1 MSSHKITASLI
12 ALLLAISFA
21 TVISQPSSAF
31 ANTTQV
37 TIRAIESDD
46 GKQEAGSYD
55 KTGGI
60 GLAPF
65 IAVTGASSVACLT
78 LAHRLGMGDDD
89 EKTIA

>member
-1 MSSHKITASLI
+1 MRHKILPVSLMI
-12 ALLLAISFA
+12 GLCLSILPVSI
-21 TVISQPSSAF
+21 TPAF

-60 GLAPF
+60 GVA
-65 IAVTGASSVACLT
+65 GASSVACLT
-78 LAHRLGMGDDD
+78 LVHRLGKGDDD

>member
-1 MSSHKITASLI
+1 MSSHISPRAITVSL
-12 ALLLAISFA
+12 ALALATPVAMFGS
-21 TVISQPSSAF
+21 PAF

-60 GLAPF
+60 GFTPVITAL
-65 IAVTGASSVACLT
+65 GAASVACLT
-78 LAHRLGMGDDD
+78 LAHRLDKDDD
-89 EKTIA
+89 GENSAV

>member
-1 MSSHKITASLI
+1 MIWNKIVMTALTFV
-12 ALLLAISFA
+12 AIGFA
-21 TVISQPSSAF
+21 HPSPCL

-37 TIRAIESDD
+37 TIRAIESDG

-60 GLAPF
+60 GLAPL
-65 IAVTGASSVACLT
+65 IAVAGASSVACLT
-78 LAHRLGMGDDD
+78 LAHRLGKGDDG

>member
-1 MSSHKITASLI
+1 MIWNKVAMTALTFVAI
-12 ALLLAISFA
+12 GLAH
-21 TVISQPSSAF
+21 PSPCL

-46 GKQEAGSYD
+46 GKQETGSYD

-60 GLAPF
+60 GLAPL
-65 IAVTGASSVACLT
+65 IAVAGASSVACLT
-78 LAHRLGMGDDD
+78 LAHRLGKGDDD